1 MRRRTVLWSLIALPF
16 LLLQPTLAATSTVVL
31 AVEGMT

>member
-1 MRRRTVLWSLIALPF
+1 MRRRTVLWSLIALP
-16 LLLQPTLAATSTVVL
+16 LLLTQPTLAATSTVVL

>member
-1 MRRRTVLWSLIALPF
+1 MRRRTALLSLIALPF
-16 LLLQPTLAATSTVVL
+16 LLTQPTLAATSTVVL